1 MINLNGS
8 EFNSPVVAIFNNG
21 VAGRVDNVSISV
33 EKKKPEDNDLAPAYK
48 VIFTD
53 ATGSINMGIYYPTDQ
68 STDTQKQMLAKKC
81 SDLVKS
87 VMGDDFVFPEFS
99 NYNELVDQCMRI
111 IAQNCSNAK
120 VNVMAT
126 YGTAGAPKKYL
137 GVYKNYN
144 FVEKTGTTPTK
155 LRVAKNP
162 NKPQYDDLFE
172 RIVEDVPT
180 NDLENTTSNDSK
192 STNDWL

>member
-33 EKKKPEDNDLAPAYK
+33 EKKKPEDSDNSPAYK

-53 ATGSINMGIYYPTDQ
+53 ATGSINMGIYYPTEQ
-68 STDTQKQMLAKKC
+68 STDTQKQMLAQKC

-87 VMGDDFVFPEFS
+87 VMGDDFVFPEFP

-111 IAQNCSNAK
+111 IAQNCSEAK

-137 GVYKNYN
+137 GV
-144 FVEKTGTTPTK
+144 
-155 LRVAKNP
+155 
-162 NKPQYDDLFE
+162 
-172 RIVEDVPT
+172 
-180 NDLENTTSNDSK
+180 
-192 STNDWL
+192 